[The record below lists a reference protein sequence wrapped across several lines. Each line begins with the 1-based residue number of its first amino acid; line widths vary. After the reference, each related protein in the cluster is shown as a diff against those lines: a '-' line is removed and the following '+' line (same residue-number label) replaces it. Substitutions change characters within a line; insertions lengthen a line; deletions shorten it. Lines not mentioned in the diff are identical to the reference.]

1 MRLRRPQDFRRVW
14 KEGRSWAHPLF
25 ILWAAPN
32 ELPYSRLGFTASRK
46 VGNAVTRN
54 RARRLLRE
62 AARHLYPHLAGGRD
76 VVLVAR
82 RALPSAK
89 TPEVE
94 SALEATLRR
103 AQLWRQAPSE
113 VRHEPRGALAD

>member
-32 ELPYSRLGFTASRK
+32 ELSNTRFGLTASRK
-46 VGNAVTRN
+46 VGNAVERN

-62 AARHLYPHLAGGRD
+62 AVRHLASYVPPGWD

-82 RALPSAK
+82 RTILKAKAQRVQQALKA
-89 TPEVE
+89 V
-94 SALEATLRR
+94 LRR
-103 AQLWRQAPSE
+103 AELWST
-113 VRHEPRGALAD
+113 G